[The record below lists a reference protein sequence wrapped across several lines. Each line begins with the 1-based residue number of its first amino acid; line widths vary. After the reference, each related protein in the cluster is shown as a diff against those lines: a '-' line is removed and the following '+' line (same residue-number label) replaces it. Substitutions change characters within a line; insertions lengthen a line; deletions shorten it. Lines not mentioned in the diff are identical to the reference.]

1 VLLPFAPEPGE
12 FLGFLAGHLHHHW
25 GFFLV
30 HHGPGHLRLILRAL
44 PLDRRPEAVCRCSD
58 HDSEQDKP
66 CPGILQHGSHV
77 RGDPQLNGQVG
88 IIHLLQLFDLRCGD
102 LVVARIHW
110 NEDYLVQIIQ
120 RRLSFASDGRIE
132 SLDAIS
138 EPGLNDVDCALAS
151 LVNGNPRSVVR
162 LAGQLLEE
170 HYRRS
175 NGKGKLNQG
184 DLDATR
190 EWLKQHPEISAF
202 S

>member
-1 VLLPFAPEPGE
+1 M
-12 FLGFLAGHLHHHW
+12 
-25 GFFLV
+25 
-30 HHGPGHLRLILRAL
+30 
-44 PLDRRPEAVCRCSD
+44 
-58 HDSEQDKP
+58 
-66 CPGILQHGSHV
+66 
-77 RGDPQLNGQVG
+77 
-88 IIHLLQLFDLRCGD
+88 
-102 LVVARIHW
+102 VARIHW

-151 LVNGNPRSVVR
+151 LANGNPRSVVR